1 MDSIQELS
9 GNYNLNTVLISWYLF
24 VVTDLFRQVG
34 QRIRARNSNGEWAD
48 AIIVSIDES
57 KYAIKWH
64 ETNTQ
69 EEVAPDAINNGRYL
83 RIDSKL

>member
-1 MDSIQELS
+1 MDNIQELS
-9 GNYNLNTVLISWYLF
+9 
-24 VVTDLFRQVG
+24 VG